1 MLQQCK
7 EQIMK
12 ILFIRIELS
21 ANDIDQWTTALNRVS
36 YYLDYN
42 KMLIDARETFALHRI
57 YTKMLNTKKGLL

>member
-1 MLQQCK
+1 
-7 EQIMK
+7 MK

-21 ANDIDQWTTALNRVS
+21 ADDINQWTTVLNRVS

-57 YTKMLNTKKGLL
+57 YTKLLNTKKELA